1 MKKIISIFTVTCML
15 IAMFVPFVSAASD
28 NVEIITVTYTSTG
41 DEFILTVKGVTTPK
55 KNVSL
60 TVKNVNSEI
69 RALEQVRA
77 GDDGSFVYEIGVEI
91 TEDKGLVADPALP
104 IVYTLHA
111 RNYRNATDSYVVPL
125 YSNEAKQ
132 RIVDKFNDATT
143 TETMTDCIDSYNETF
158 GFNMAYYQGN
168 EDAIANNLIAA
179 KNAEKLT
186 LDNISKSFDKAV
198 VVTKLFV
205 SDAGADRT
213 EIIEHTVYGT
223 MLEFNIGFDGADSLY
238 PEYKVM
244 TDAEK
249 KTVNSVVFAEDNK
262 KFDFVELK
270 EEFFM
275 AVTGKKFTDNK
286 EDYTVI
292 YEFLKSHNDWFKLEN
307 LEDLKS
313 TEIAEIISGILDEEF
328 PDNKADFVK
337 LYDKYYEDATEDGE
351 PVKKP
356 VTDGSGGSS
365 GGSGGGGGG
374 MISSGTGEIGYEPKP
389 EIKPENK
396 PAQTLSFN
404 DMKGYE
410 WANDAVLYLAGK
422 GIVNGKAEGEFA
434 PSDNITREEFAK
446 ILVLSYGLYDEN
458 AECEFKDAENRWS
471 YKYVAS
477 LYKYGVVQGYPDGN
491 FGVNNLIS
499 REDMAVMLYR
509 ILLNKLEI
517 DHEVP
522 MDKTFKDK
530 ESISEYALN
539 SVLMLS
545 ANGVIAGDD
554 TGNFNPKKGA
564 TRAEACQMI
573 YNSIAGEGGSK

>member
-28 NVEIITVTYTSTG
+28 SVEIITVTYTSTG

-111 RNYRNATDSYVVPL
+111 RNYNNATDSYVVPL

-132 RIVDKFNDATT
+132 KIVDKFNDATT
-143 TETMTDCIDSYNETF
+143 TEKMTDCIDNYNEIF

-179 KNAEKLT
+179 KKAEKLT

-249 KTVNSVVFAEDNK
+249 KAVNSVVFAEDNK

-275 AVTGKKFTDNK
+275 AVTGKKFTDRIYYSYTGYPGGQRECTPEVLMKKSENK
-286 EDYTVI
+286 HI
-292 YEFLKSHNDWFKLEN
+292 KAGKLK
-307 LEDLKS
+307 
-313 TEIAEIISGILDEEF
+313 
-328 PDNKADFVK
+328 
-337 LYDKYYEDATEDGE
+337 
-351 PVKKP
+351 
-356 VTDGSGGSS
+356 
-365 GGSGGGGGG
+365 
-374 MISSGTGEIGYEPKP
+374 EIG
-389 EIKPENK
+389 
-396 PAQTLSFN
+396 
-404 DMKGYE
+404 D
-410 WANDAVLYLAGK
+410 V
-422 GIVNGKAEGEFA
+422 
-434 PSDNITREEFAK
+434 R
-446 ILVLSYGLYDEN
+446 DE
-458 AECEFKDAENRWS
+458 
-471 YKYVAS
+471 
-477 LYKYGVVQGYPDGN
+477 
-491 FGVNNLIS
+491 
-499 REDMAVMLYR
+499 
-509 ILLNKLEI
+509 
-517 DHEVP
+517 
-522 MDKTFKDK
+522 TDK
-530 ESISEYALN
+530 EGLKLTIELKRGTDPDAL
-539 SVLMLS
+539 M
-545 ANGVIAGDD
+545 
-554 TGNFNPKKGA
+554 
-564 TRAEACQMI
+564 
-573 YNSIAGEGGSK
+573 